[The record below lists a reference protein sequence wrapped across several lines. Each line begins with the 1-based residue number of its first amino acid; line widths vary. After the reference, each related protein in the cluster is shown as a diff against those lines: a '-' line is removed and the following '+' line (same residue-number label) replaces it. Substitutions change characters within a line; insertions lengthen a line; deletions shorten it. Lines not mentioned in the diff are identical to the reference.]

1 MAENYFDAPT
11 APERI
16 VVVGGH
22 GFIGSAIVSAA
33 RGRDFNVQP
42 LGRSEV
48 DLLSPDAGVSLRDQ
62 LRPKDTVVFISAR
75 APCKDYS
82 EFEQN
87 ILMAKNALD
96 GLVGLPLFQFLY
108 ISSDAV
114 YTDSTSPLKE
124 TSAAAPDSL
133 HGQMHIAREAMFSK
147 TLVDIPFSILRPT
160 LVFGGRDPHNGY
172 GPNQFRR
179 KAQTG
184 EKISIFGNGE
194 ELRDHVFVE
203 DVAELAMRMIEHR
216 TTGTLNAA
224 TGRVVSFLELA
235 EKTVEISG
243 EKIEIERRPRMGPM
257 PHDGYRAFDAS
268 EVARLYP
275 QFKFVELE
283 LGLEKS
289 YKDSS

>member
-1 MAENYFDAPT
+1 MAKNYFGAPT

-33 RGRDFNVQP
+33 RGREFNVQP

-48 DLLSPDAGVSLRDQ
+48 DLLSPDAGTSLRDQ

-87 ILMAKNALD
+87 ILMVKNALD

-114 YTDSTSPLKE
+114 YTDSKSPLKE
-124 TSAAAPDSL
+124 TSVAAPDSL

-147 TLVDIPFSILRPT
+147 TLVDIPISILRPT
-160 LVFGGRDPHNGY
+160 LVFGGLDPHNGY

-179 KAQTG
+179 KAQAG
-184 EKISIFGNGE
+184 EMISIFGNGE

-216 TTGTLNAA
+216 TTGILNAA

-243 EKIEIERRPRMGPM
+243 EKIEIEHRTRMGPM

-283 LGLEKS
+283 LGLETS
-289 YKDSS
+289 YKDSR